1 MTARMTSTMSDRS
14 ATVLRAEN
22 VGVVRGKSRLLNDVD
37 LTLAPGDFVA
47 VLGPNG
53 AGKSTLLGALAGDH
67 PLSSGSV
74 VINDRSLDTY
84 SPRDLARTR
93 AVLPQQ
99 IVISFPFTVREVVA
113 MGRSPW
119 LNEHDDEHI
128 DAAME
133 RLGVTALQHR
143 TYQTLSV
150 GEQARV
156 SMARVL
162 AQDTPL
168 LLLDEPTAVLDIGQ
182 QERFLAIARSL
193 VDEGRAVVA
202 VLHDLNV
209 AMRFATRVLVLHEG
223 RCVASG
229 DPQSVLTPALL
240 SNVYHQKIQVATTT
254 DGRSVILPE
263 QH

>member
-1 MTARMTSTMSDRS
+1 MSTTIV
-14 ATVLRAEN
+14 AKNL
-22 VGVVRGKSRLLNDVD
+22 VVTRTNTTLLNDVS
-37 LTLAPGDFVA
+37 LEVTTGELVA

-53 AGKSTLLGALAGDH
+53 AGKSTLLGALSGDFPLAG
-67 PLSSGSV
+67 GSV
-74 VINDRSLDTY
+74 AINENNIATMT
-84 SPRDLARTR
+84 PKTLARLR

-99 IVISFPFTVREVVA
+99 IAISFPFTVREIVA
-113 MGRSPW
+113 MGRGPW
-119 LNEHDDEHI
+119 LDGNDDERI
-128 DAAME
+128 ESAMQ
-133 RLGVTALQHR
+133 RLEVTALQKR

-182 QERFLAIARSL
+182 QERFLAIARTL
-193 VDEGRAVVA
+193 VDEGRGVVA

-209 AMRFATRVLVLHEG
+209 AMRFATRVVVLHEG

-240 SNVYHQKIQVATTT
+240 SNVYHQNIQVTTT
-254 DGRSVILPE
+254 TEGRSVILPA

>member
-1 MTARMTSTMSDRS
+1 MTA
-14 ATVLRAEN
+14 ALVAKNL
-22 VGVVRGKSRLLNDVD
+22 VVVRGSTTLLNDVS
-37 LTLAPGDFVA
+37 LEVRAGELVA

-53 AGKSTLLGALAGDH
+53 AGKSTLLGAVAGDF
-67 PLSSGSV
+67 PLTSGSV
-74 VINDRSLDTY
+74 TLNGSNIDELAPN
-84 SPRDLARTR
+84 DLARVR

-99 IVISFPFTVREVVA
+99 ISISFPFTVREIVA

-119 LNEHDDEHI
+119 RDTNDAMRI
-128 DAAME
+128 DAAMQ
-133 RLGVTALQHR
+133 RLDVTALQER
-143 TYQTLSV
+143 VYQTLSV

-168 LLLDEPTAVLDIGQ
+168 LLLDEPTAGFDIGQ

-193 VDEGRAVVA
+193 VDEGRGVVA

-209 AMRFATRVLVLHEG
+209 AMRFATRVVVIHEG

-240 SNVYHQKIQVATTT
+240 SDVYHQKIQVTTT
-254 DGRSVILPE
+254 AEGRSVILPE
-263 QH
+263 HQ

>member
-1 MTARMTSTMSDRS
+1 MSTTIV
-14 ATVLRAEN
+14 AKNL
-22 VGVVRGKSRLLNDVD
+22 VVTRTNTTLLNDVS
-37 LTLAPGDFVA
+37 LEVTTGELVA
-47 VLGPNG
+47 ILGPNG
-53 AGKSTLLGALAGDH
+53 AGKSTLLGALSGDFPLAG
-67 PLSSGSV
+67 GSV
-74 VINDRSLDTY
+74 AINENNIATMT
-84 SPRDLARTR
+84 PKTLARLR

-99 IVISFPFTVREVVA
+99 IAISFPFTVREIVA
-113 MGRSPW
+113 MGRGPW
-119 LNEHDDEHI
+119 LDGNDDERI
-128 DAAME
+128 ESAMQ
-133 RLGVTALQHR
+133 RLEVTALQKR

-182 QERFLAIARSL
+182 QERFLAIARTL
-193 VDEGRAVVA
+193 VDEGRGVVA

-209 AMRFATRVLVLHEG
+209 AMRFATRVVVLHEG

-240 SNVYHQKIQVATTT
+240 SNVYHQSIQVTTT
-254 DGRSVILPE
+254 TEGRSVILPA

>member
-1 MTARMTSTMSDRS
+1 
-14 ATVLRAEN
+14 
-22 VGVVRGKSRLLNDVD
+22 LNDVS
-37 LTLAPGDFVA
+37 LEVTTGELVA

-53 AGKSTLLGALAGDH
+53 AGKSTLLGALSGDFPLAG
-67 PLSSGSV
+67 GSV
-74 VINDRSLDTY
+74 AINENNIATMT
-84 SPRDLARTR
+84 PKTLARLR

-99 IVISFPFTVREVVA
+99 IAISFPFTVREIVA
-113 MGRSPW
+113 MGRGPW
-119 LNEHDDEHI
+119 LDGNDDERI
-128 DAAME
+128 ESAMQ
-133 RLGVTALQHR
+133 RLEITALQKR

-182 QERFLAIARSL
+182 QERFLAIARTL
-193 VDEGRAVVA
+193 VDEGRGVVA

-209 AMRFATRVLVLHEG
+209 AMRFATRVVVLHEG

-240 SNVYHQKIQVATTT
+240 SNVYHQNIQVTTT
-254 DGRSVILPE
+254 TEGRSVILPA

>member
-1 MTARMTSTMSDRS
+1 MTTTLIAR
-14 ATVLRAEN
+14 
-22 VGVVRGKSRLLNDVD
+22 GVVVTRGNARLLDGVD
-37 LTLAPGDFVA
+37 LEVRSGEFVA

-53 AGKSTLLGALAGDH
+53 AGKSTLLGAVAGDF
-67 PLSSGSV
+67 PLGSGSV
-74 VINDRSLDTY
+74 TINDRSITEFA
-84 SPRDLARTR
+84 PRELARMR

-113 MGRSPW
+113 MGRNPW
-119 LNEHDDEHI
+119 LDEHDDDKI
-128 DAAME
+128 DAAMR
-133 RLGVTALQHR
+133 RLDVEGLRKR

-182 QERFLAIARSL
+182 QERFLGVARSL
-193 VDEGRAVVA
+193 VDEGRGVVA

-209 AMRFATRVLVLHEG
+209 AMRFATRVVVLHEG

-229 DPQSVLTPALL
+229 EPRSVLTPALL
-240 SNVYHQKIQVATTT
+240 SNVYHQKIRVENTT
-254 DGRSVILPE
+254 DGRPVIFPE
-263 QH
+263 HRA

>member
-1 MTARMTSTMSDRS
+1 MTATLS
-14 ATVLRAEN
+14 ASHL
-22 VGVVRGKSRLLNDVD
+22 VVSRGGTTLLEDVSLSVKSGELL
-37 LTLAPGDFVA
+37 A

-53 AGKSTLLGALAGDH
+53 AGKSTLLGAIAGDF
-67 PLSSGSV
+67 PITGGSV
-74 VINDRSLDTY
+74 SINGRELSTLA
-84 SPRDLARTR
+84 PRDLARVR

-99 IVISFPFTVREVVA
+99 IAISFPFTVREIVT

-119 LNEHDDEHI
+119 LNEQDDERI
-128 DAAME
+128 TAAMQRME
-133 RLGVTALQHR
+133 VMALAGR

-168 LLLDEPTAVLDIGQ
+168 LFLDEPTAVLDIGQ

-193 VDEGRAVVA
+193 VDEGRGVIA

-209 AMRFATRVLVLHEG
+209 AMRFATEVVVLHQG

-229 DPQSVLTPALL
+229 EPRTVLTEALL
-240 SNVYHQKIQVATTT
+240 SDVYHQKIRVTATT
-254 DGRSVILPE
+254 DGRSVILPD
-263 QH
+263 HS

>member
-1 MTARMTSTMSDRS
+1 MNTSLSARGVR
-14 ATVLRAEN
+14 
-22 VGVVRGKSRLLNDVD
+22 VVRNGALLLDGVDIDVQAGE
-37 LTLAPGDFVA
+37 LVA

-53 AGKSTLLGALAGDH
+53 AGKSTLLGALAGDFALAGGVVSINGK
-67 PLSSGSV
+67 PLV
-74 VINDRSLDTY
+74 EY
-84 SPRDLARTR
+84 SPRDLARAR

-99 IVISFPFTVREVVA
+99 ITISFPFSVHEIVA
-113 MGRSPW
+113 MGRGPW
-119 LNEHDDEHI
+119 QDDNDEAVI
-128 DAAME
+128 EAAMQ
-133 RLGVTALQHR
+133 RMDVASLSSR

-182 QERFLAIARSL
+182 QERFLAIARAL

-209 AMRFATRVLVLHEG
+209 AMRYATRVLVLHEG
-223 RCVASG
+223 RCVANG
-229 DPQSVLTPALL
+229 LPESVLTPALL
-240 SNVYHQKIQVATTT
+240 SNVYHQKIQVTTT
-254 DGRSVILPE
+254 ADGRSVILPE
-263 QH
+263 RH

>member
-1 MTARMTSTMSDRS
+1 MSTSLV
-14 ATVLRAEN
+14 AK
-22 VGVVRGKSRLLNDVD
+22 GVQVRRGNALLLDAVD
-37 LTLAPGDFVA
+37 LTVSSGDFVA

-53 AGKSTLLGALAGDH
+53 AGKSTLLGAIAGDF
-67 PLSSGSV
+67 PLSAGSV
-74 VINDRSLDTY
+74 TVNGRSLHEFA
-84 SPRDLARTR
+84 PRDLAQVR

-113 MGRSPW
+113 MGRNPW
-119 LNEHDDEHI
+119 RNEHDREVI
-128 DAAME
+128 DAAMQ
-133 RLGVTALQHR
+133 RLDVASLAKR

-182 QERFLAIARSL
+182 QERFLAVARSL
-193 VDEGRAVVA
+193 VDEGRGVVA

-209 AMRFATRVLVLHEG
+209 AMRFATRVVVLHEG

-229 DPQSVLTPALL
+229 EPREVLTPALL
-240 SNVYHQKIQVATTT
+240 SNVYHQKIRVDSTT
-254 DGRSVILPE
+254 DGRPVILPD
-263 QH
+263 H

>member
-1 MTARMTSTMSDRS
+1 MSASLVASQVSIVRNG
-14 ATVLRAEN
+14 AT
-22 VGVVRGKSRLLNDVD
+22 LLDHVDV
-37 LTLAPGDFVA
+37 TVSSGEFVA

-53 AGKSTLLGALAGDH
+53 AGKSTLLGAVAGDFA
-67 PLSSGSV
+67 LSDGKV
-74 VINDRSLDTY
+74 TIDDRPLDTY
-84 SPRDLARTR
+84 APRDLARRR

-113 MGRSPW
+113 MGRNPW
-119 LNEHDDEHI
+119 LDDHDDERI
-128 DAAME
+128 VAAMRRME
-133 RLGVTALQHR
+133 VESLRKR

-162 AQDTPL
+162 AQDTPI

-182 QERFLAIARSL
+182 QERFLSVARSL
-193 VDEGRAVVA
+193 VDEGRGVIA

-209 AMRFATRVLVLHEG
+209 AMRFATRVVVLHEG

-229 DPQSVLTPALL
+229 APRDVLTPALL
-240 SNVYHQKIQVATTT
+240 SNVYHQKIRVDSTS
-254 DGRSVILPE
+254 DGSTVIMPD
-263 QH
+263 HRA

>member
-1 MTARMTSTMSDRS
+1 MSASLVASQVSIVRNG
-14 ATVLRAEN
+14 AT
-22 VGVVRGKSRLLNDVD
+22 LLDHVDVKVSS
-37 LTLAPGDFVA
+37 GEFVA

-53 AGKSTLLGALAGDH
+53 AGKSTLLGAVAGDF
-67 PLSSGSV
+67 PLSDGKV
-74 VINDRSLDTY
+74 TIDDRPLDTY
-84 SPRDLARTR
+84 APRDLARKR

-113 MGRSPW
+113 MGRNPW
-119 LNEHDDEHI
+119 LDDHDDERI
-128 DAAME
+128 EAAMRRME
-133 RLGVTALQHR
+133 VESLRKR

-162 AQDTPL
+162 AQDTPI

-182 QERFLAIARSL
+182 QERFLSVARSL
-193 VDEGRAVVA
+193 VDEGRGVIA

-209 AMRFATRVLVLHEG
+209 ALRFATRVVVLHEG

-229 DPQSVLTPALL
+229 APRDVLTPDLL
-240 SNVYHQKIQVATTT
+240 SNVYHQKIRVDSTT
-254 DGRSVILPE
+254 DGRTVILPD
-263 QH
+263 HRA

>member
-1 MTARMTSTMSDRS
+1 MSTTIV
-14 ATVLRAEN
+14 AKNL
-22 VGVVRGKSRLLNDVD
+22 VVTRTNTTLLNDVS
-37 LTLAPGDFVA
+37 LEVTTGELVA
-47 VLGPNG
+47 ILGPNG
-53 AGKSTLLGALAGDH
+53 AGKSTLLGALSGDFPLAG
-67 PLSSGSV
+67 GSV
-74 VINDRSLDTY
+74 AINENNIATMT
-84 SPRDLARTR
+84 PKTLARLR

-99 IVISFPFTVREVVA
+99 IAISFPFTVREIVA
-113 MGRSPW
+113 MGRGPW
-119 LNEHDDEHI
+119 LDGNDDERI
-128 DAAME
+128 ESAMQ
-133 RLGVTALQHR
+133 RLEVTALQKR

-182 QERFLAIARSL
+182 QERFLAIARTL
-193 VDEGRAVVA
+193 VDEGRGVVA

-209 AMRFATRVLVLHEG
+209 AMRFATRVVVLHEG

-240 SNVYHQKIQVATTT
+240 SNVYHQNIQVTTT
-254 DGRSVILPE
+254 TEGRSVILPA

>member
-1 MTARMTSTMSDRS
+1 MSTTIV
-14 ATVLRAEN
+14 AKNL
-22 VGVVRGKSRLLNDVD
+22 VVTRTNTTLLNDVS
-37 LTLAPGDFVA
+37 LEVTTGELVA

-53 AGKSTLLGALAGDH
+53 AGKSTLLGALSGDFPLAG
-67 PLSSGSV
+67 GSV
-74 VINDRSLDTY
+74 AINENNIATMT
-84 SPRDLARTR
+84 PKTLARLR

-99 IVISFPFTVREVVA
+99 IAISFPFTVREIVA
-113 MGRSPW
+113 MGRGPW
-119 LNEHDDEHI
+119 LDGNDDERI
-128 DAAME
+128 ESAMQ
-133 RLGVTALQHR
+133 RLEITALQKR

-182 QERFLAIARSL
+182 QERFLAIARTL
-193 VDEGRAVVA
+193 VDEGRGVVA

-209 AMRFATRVLVLHEG
+209 AMRFATRVVVLHEG

-240 SNVYHQKIQVATTT
+240 SNVYHQNIQVTTT
-254 DGRSVILPE
+254 TEGRSVILPA

>member
-1 MTARMTSTMSDRS
+1 MTTSLVAAGVTVQRGS
-14 ATVLRAEN
+14 A
-22 VGVVRGKSRLLNDVD
+22 RLLDAVD
-37 LTLAPGDFVA
+37 LSVTSGEFVA

-53 AGKSTLLGALAGDH
+53 AGKSTLLGAIAGDFA
-67 PLSSGSV
+67 LTSGSV
-74 VINDRSLDTY
+74 TINGRSVHEF
-84 SPRDLARTR
+84 SPRDLAQVR

-99 IVISFPFTVREVVA
+99 IVISFPFSVREVVA
-113 MGRSPW
+113 MGRNPW
-119 LNEHDDEHI
+119 RNDNDRSVI
-128 DAAME
+128 DAAMR
-133 RLGVTALQHR
+133 RLDVDALSKR

-182 QERFLAIARSL
+182 QERFLTVARSL
-193 VDEGRAVVA
+193 VDEGRGVVA

-209 AMRFATRVLVLHEG
+209 AMRFATRVVVLHEG

-229 DPQSVLTPALL
+229 EPSSVLTPALL
-240 SNVYHQKIQVATTT
+240 SNVYHQRIRVDHTT
-254 DGRSVILPE
+254 DGRPVILPD
-263 QH
+263 H

>member
-1 MTARMTSTMSDRS
+1 MTATLS
-14 ATVLRAEN
+14 ASHLVVSRGGTTLLEDVSLN
-22 VGVVRGKSRLLNDVD
+22 VKSGELL
-37 LTLAPGDFVA
+37 A

-53 AGKSTLLGALAGDH
+53 AGKSTLLGAIAGDF
-67 PLSSGSV
+67 PITGGSV
-74 VINDRSLDTY
+74 SINGRKLSTLA
-84 SPRDLARTR
+84 PRDLARVR

-99 IVISFPFTVREVVA
+99 IAISFPFTVREIVT

-119 LNEHDDEHI
+119 LNEQDDERI
-128 DAAME
+128 TAAMQRME
-133 RLGVTALQHR
+133 VMALAGR

-168 LLLDEPTAVLDIGQ
+168 LFLDEPTAVLDIGQ

-193 VDEGRAVVA
+193 VDEGRGVIA

-209 AMRFATRVLVLHEG
+209 AMRFATEVVVLHQG

-229 DPQSVLTPALL
+229 EPRTVLTEALL
-240 SNVYHQKIQVATTT
+240 SDVYHQKIRVTATT
-254 DGRSVILPE
+254 DGRSVILPD
-263 QH
+263 HS

>member
-1 MTARMTSTMSDRS
+1 MSTSLSAR
-14 ATVLRAEN
+14 TVR
-22 VGVVRGKSRLLNDVD
+22 VVRNGAVLLDDVN
-37 LTLAPGDFVA
+37 LEVRAGELVA

-53 AGKSTLLGALAGDH
+53 AGKSTLLGAVAGDFA
-67 PLSSGSV
+67 LSAGSV
-74 VINDRSLDTY
+74 EINGRSLADY
-84 SPRDLARTR
+84 APRDLARVR

-99 IVISFPFTVREVVA
+99 ITISFPFTVREIVA
-113 MGRSPW
+113 MGRGPW
-119 LNEHDDEHI
+119 LDDNDDACI
-128 DAAME
+128 TAAMQ
-133 RLGVTALQHR
+133 RMDVVSLANR

-209 AMRFATRVLVLHEG
+209 AMRYATSVVVLHEG

-229 DPQSVLTPALL
+229 TPQTVLTPALL
-240 SNVYHQKIQVATTT
+240 SNVYHQKIQVTIQRGNAVPQICAPT
-254 DGRSVILPE
+254 
-263 QH
+263 

>member
-1 MTARMTSTMSDRS
+1 LEDVS
-14 ATVLRAEN
+14 LN
-22 VGVVRGKSRLLNDVD
+22 VKSGELL
-37 LTLAPGDFVA
+37 A

-53 AGKSTLLGALAGDH
+53 AGKSTLLGAIAGDF
-67 PLSSGSV
+67 PITGGSV
-74 VINDRSLDTY
+74 SINGRELSTLA
-84 SPRDLARTR
+84 PRDLARVR

-99 IVISFPFTVREVVA
+99 IAISFPFTVREIVT

-119 LNEHDDEHI
+119 LNEQDDERI
-128 DAAME
+128 TAAMQRME
-133 RLGVTALQHR
+133 VMALAGR

-168 LLLDEPTAVLDIGQ
+168 LFLDEPTAVLDIGQ

-193 VDEGRAVVA
+193 VDEGRGVIA

-209 AMRFATRVLVLHEG
+209 AMRFATEVVVLHQG

-229 DPQSVLTPALL
+229 EPRTVLTEALL
-240 SNVYHQKIQVATTT
+240 SDVYHQKIRVTATT
-254 DGRSVILPE
+254 DGRSVILPD
-263 QH
+263 HS

>member
-1 MTARMTSTMSDRS
+1 MSTSLSARGVR
-14 ATVLRAEN
+14 
-22 VGVVRGKSRLLNDVD
+22 VVRNGALLLDGVD
-37 LTLAPGDFVA
+37 LDVQAGELVA

-53 AGKSTLLGALAGDH
+53 AGKSTLLGALAGDFTLAGGVISINGK
-67 PLSSGSV
+67 PLV
-74 VINDRSLDTY
+74 EY
-84 SPRDLARTR
+84 SPRDLARAR

-99 IVISFPFTVREVVA
+99 ITISFPFSVREIVA
-113 MGRSPW
+113 MGRGPW
-119 LNEHDDEHI
+119 QDDNDDIVIE
-128 DAAME
+128 AAMQ
-133 RLGVTALQHR
+133 RMDVASLSSR

-182 QERFLAIARSL
+182 QERFLAIARAL

-209 AMRFATRVLVLHEG
+209 AMRYATRVLVLHEG

-229 DPQSVLTPALL
+229 LPESVLTPALL
-240 SNVYHQKIQVATTT
+240 SNVYHQKIQVTTT
-254 DGRSVILPE
+254 ADGRSVILPE
-263 QH
+263 RR

>member
-1 MTARMTSTMSDRS
+1 MSTTIV
-14 ATVLRAEN
+14 AKNL
-22 VGVVRGKSRLLNDVD
+22 VVTRTNTTLLNDVS
-37 LTLAPGDFVA
+37 LEVTTGELVA

-53 AGKSTLLGALAGDH
+53 AGKSTLLGALSGDFPLAG
-67 PLSSGSV
+67 GSV
-74 VINDRSLDTY
+74 AINEDNIATMT
-84 SPRDLARTR
+84 PKTLARLR

-99 IVISFPFTVREVVA
+99 IAISFPFTVREIVA
-113 MGRSPW
+113 MGRGPW
-119 LNEHDDEHI
+119 LDGNDDERI
-128 DAAME
+128 ESAMQ
-133 RLGVTALQHR
+133 RLEVTALQKR

-182 QERFLAIARSL
+182 QERFLAIARTL
-193 VDEGRAVVA
+193 VDEGRGVVA

-209 AMRFATRVLVLHEG
+209 AMRFATRVVVLHEG

-240 SNVYHQKIQVATTT
+240 SNVYHQNIQVTTT
-254 DGRSVILPE
+254 TEGRSVILPA

>member
-1 MTARMTSTMSDRS
+1 MTATLS
-14 ATVLRAEN
+14 ASHLVVSRGGTTLLEDVSLN
-22 VGVVRGKSRLLNDVD
+22 VKSGELL
-37 LTLAPGDFVA
+37 A

-53 AGKSTLLGALAGDH
+53 AGKSTLLGAIAGDF
-67 PLSSGSV
+67 PITGGSV
-74 VINDRSLDTY
+74 SINGRELSTLA
-84 SPRDLARTR
+84 PRDLARVR

-99 IVISFPFTVREVVA
+99 IAISFPFTVREIVA

-119 LNEHDDEHI
+119 LNEQDDERI
-128 DAAME
+128 TAAMQRME
-133 RLGVTALQHR
+133 VMALAGR

-168 LLLDEPTAVLDIGQ
+168 LFLDEPTAVLDIGQ

-193 VDEGRAVVA
+193 VDEGRGVIA

-209 AMRFATRVLVLHEG
+209 AMRFATEVVVLHQG

-229 DPQSVLTPALL
+229 EPRTVLTEALL
-240 SNVYHQKIQVATTT
+240 SDVYHQKIRVTATT
-254 DGRSVILPE
+254 DGRSVILPD
-263 QH
+263 HS

>member
-1 MTARMTSTMSDRS
+1 MSTTIV
-14 ATVLRAEN
+14 AKNL
-22 VGVVRGKSRLLNDVD
+22 VVTRTNTTLLNDVS
-37 LTLAPGDFVA
+37 LEVTTGELVA

-53 AGKSTLLGALAGDH
+53 AGKSTLLGALSGDFPLAG
-67 PLSSGSV
+67 GSV
-74 VINDRSLDTY
+74 AINEDNIATMT
-84 SPRDLARTR
+84 PKTLARLR

-99 IVISFPFTVREVVA
+99 IAISFPFTVREIVA
-113 MGRSPW
+113 MGRGPW
-119 LNEHDDEHI
+119 LDGNDDERI
-128 DAAME
+128 ESAMQ
-133 RLGVTALQHR
+133 RLEVTALQKR

-182 QERFLAIARSL
+182 QERFLAIARTL
-193 VDEGRAVVA
+193 VDEGRGVVA

-209 AMRFATRVLVLHEG
+209 AMRFATRVVVLHED

-240 SNVYHQKIQVATTT
+240 SNVYHQNIQVTTT
-254 DGRSVILPE
+254 TEGRSVILPA

>member
-1 MTARMTSTMSDRS
+1 MSTSLVARGVS
-14 ATVLRAEN
+14 
-22 VGVVRGKSRLLNDVD
+22 VVRGGIRLLDGVDVSV
-37 LTLAPGDFVA
+37 TAGEFVA

-53 AGKSTLLGALAGDH
+53 AGKSTLLGALAGDFS
-67 PLSSGSV
+67 LSSGSV
-74 VINDRSLDTY
+74 TINDKEISTLA
-84 SPRDLARTR
+84 PRDLARLR

-113 MGRSPW
+113 MGRNPW
-119 LNEHDDEHI
+119 LNECDDERI
-128 DAAME
+128 DAAMR
-133 RLGVTALQHR
+133 RLNVESMRGR

-162 AQDTPL
+162 AQDTPI

-182 QERFLAIARSL
+182 QERFLAVARSL
-193 VDEGRAVVA
+193 VDEGRGVIA

-209 AMRFATRVLVLHEG
+209 AMRFATRVVVLHEG

-229 DPQSVLTPALL
+229 DPREVLTPSLL
-240 SNVYHQKIQVATTT
+240 SNVYHQKIRVDSTS
-254 DGRSVILPE
+254 DGRRVILPD
-263 QH
+263 HNG

>member
-1 MTARMTSTMSDRS
+1 MSAS
-14 ATVLRAEN
+14 LVAHGVS
-22 VGVVRGKSRLLNDVD
+22 VVRGGVLLLDGVDVSV
-37 LTLAPGDFVA
+37 TAGEFVA

-53 AGKSTLLGALAGDH
+53 AGKSTLLGALAGDF

-74 VINDRSLDTY
+74 SINDKEISTLA
-84 SPRDLARTR
+84 PHELARLR

-113 MGRSPW
+113 MGRNPW
-119 LNEHDDEHI
+119 LDERDDECI
-128 DAAME
+128 DAAMR
-133 RLGVTALQHR
+133 RLNVESMRGR

-162 AQDTPL
+162 AQDTPI

-182 QERFLAIARSL
+182 QERFLAVARSL
-193 VDEGRAVVA
+193 VDEGRGVIA

-209 AMRFATRVLVLHEG
+209 AMRFATRVVVLHEG

-229 DPQSVLTPALL
+229 DPREVLTPSLL
-240 SNVYHQKIQVATTT
+240 SNVYHQKIRVDSTS
-254 DGRSVILPE
+254 DGRPVILPD
-263 QH
+263 HNG

>member
-1 MTARMTSTMSDRS
+1 MSTTIV
-14 ATVLRAEN
+14 AKNL
-22 VGVVRGKSRLLNDVD
+22 VVTRTNTTLLNDVS
-37 LTLAPGDFVA
+37 LEVTTGELVA

-53 AGKSTLLGALAGDH
+53 AGKSTLLGALSGDFPLAGG
-67 PLSSGSV
+67 LV
-74 VINDRSLDTY
+74 AINENNIATMT
-84 SPRDLARTR
+84 PKTLARLR

-99 IVISFPFTVREVVA
+99 IAISFPFTVREIVA
-113 MGRSPW
+113 MGRGPW
-119 LNEHDDEHI
+119 LDGNDDERI
-128 DAAME
+128 ESAMQ
-133 RLGVTALQHR
+133 RLEVTALQKR

-182 QERFLAIARSL
+182 QERFLAIARTL
-193 VDEGRAVVA
+193 VDEGRGVVA

-209 AMRFATRVLVLHEG
+209 AMRFATRVVVLHEG

-240 SNVYHQKIQVATTT
+240 SNVYHQNIQVTTT
-254 DGRSVILPE
+254 TEGRSVILPA

>member
-1 MTARMTSTMSDRS
+1 MTATLS
-14 ATVLRAEN
+14 ASHLVVSRGGTTLLEDVSLN
-22 VGVVRGKSRLLNDVD
+22 VKSGELL
-37 LTLAPGDFVA
+37 A

-53 AGKSTLLGALAGDH
+53 AGKSTLLGAIAGDF
-67 PLSSGSV
+67 PITGGSV
-74 VINDRSLDTY
+74 SINGRKLSTLA
-84 SPRDLARTR
+84 PRDLARVR

-99 IVISFPFTVREVVA
+99 IAISFPFTVREIVT

-119 LNEHDDEHI
+119 LNEQDDERI
-128 DAAME
+128 TAAMQRME
-133 RLGVTALQHR
+133 VMALAGR

-168 LLLDEPTAVLDIGQ
+168 LFLDEPTAVLDIGQ

-193 VDEGRAVVA
+193 VDEGRGVIA

-209 AMRFATRVLVLHEG
+209 AMRFATKVLVLHQG

-229 DPQSVLTPALL
+229 DPRTVLTDALL
-240 SNVYHQKIQVATTT
+240 SDVYHQKIRVTSTT
-254 DGRSVILPE
+254 DGRSVILPD
-263 QH
+263 HT

>member
-1 MTARMTSTMSDRS
+1 MTSTLVASH
-14 ATVLRAEN
+14 L
-22 VGVVRGKSRLLNDVD
+22 VVSRGGTTLLNDVS
-37 LTLAPGDFVA
+37 LSVQSGELLA

-53 AGKSTLLGALAGDH
+53 AGKSTLLGAIAGDF

-74 VINDRSLDTY
+74 RVNERELSSLA
-84 SPRDLARTR
+84 PRELARVR

-99 IVISFPFTVREVVA
+99 IAISFPFTVREIVA

-119 LNEHDDEHI
+119 LNEYDDERI
-128 DAAME
+128 AAAMQ
-133 RLGVTALQHR
+133 RLEVTSLAGR

-168 LLLDEPTAVLDIGQ
+168 LFLDEPTAVLDIGQ

-193 VDEGRAVVA
+193 VDEGRGVIA

-209 AMRFATRVLVLHEG
+209 AMRFATKVLVLHQG

-229 DPQSVLTPALL
+229 DPRTVLTDALL
-240 SNVYHQKIQVATTT
+240 SDVYHQKIRVTSTT
-254 DGRSVILPE
+254 DGRSVILPD
-263 QH
+263 HD

>member
-1 MTARMTSTMSDRS
+1 MTATLS
-14 ATVLRAEN
+14 ASHLVVSRGGTTLLEDVSLN
-22 VGVVRGKSRLLNDVD
+22 VKSGELL
-37 LTLAPGDFVA
+37 A

-53 AGKSTLLGALAGDH
+53 AGKSTLLGAIAGDF
-67 PLSSGSV
+67 PIAGGSV
-74 VINDRSLDTY
+74 SINGRELSTLA
-84 SPRDLARTR
+84 PRDLARVR

-99 IVISFPFTVREVVA
+99 IAISFPFTVREIVT

-119 LNEHDDEHI
+119 LNEQDDERI
-128 DAAME
+128 TAAMQRME
-133 RLGVTALQHR
+133 VMALAGR

-168 LLLDEPTAVLDIGQ
+168 LFLDEPTAVLDIGQ
-182 QERFLAIARSL
+182 QERFLTIARSL
-193 VDEGRAVVA
+193 VDEGRGVIA

-209 AMRFATRVLVLHEG
+209 AMRFATEVVVLHQG

-229 DPQSVLTPALL
+229 EPRTVLTEALL
-240 SNVYHQKIQVATTT
+240 SDVYHQKIRVTATT
-254 DGRSVILPE
+254 DGRSVILPD
-263 QH
+263 HS

>member
-1 MTARMTSTMSDRS
+1 MSTTIVAKNLVVKRS
-14 ATVLRAEN
+14 NAT
-22 VGVVRGKSRLLNDVD
+22 LLNDVS
-37 LTLAPGDFVA
+37 LEVTTGELVA

-53 AGKSTLLGALAGDH
+53 AGKSTLLGAISGDFPLA
-67 PLSSGSV
+67 SGSV
-74 VINDRSLDTY
+74 AINENDVAAMT
-84 SPRDLARTR
+84 PKALARLR

-99 IVISFPFTVREVVA
+99 IAISFPFTVREIVA
-113 MGRSPW
+113 MGRGPW
-119 LNEHDDEHI
+119 LDDNDDERI
-128 DAAME
+128 ESAMQ
-133 RLGVTALQHR
+133 RLEVASLQKR

-193 VDEGRAVVA
+193 VDEGRGVVA

-209 AMRFATRVLVLHEG
+209 AMRFATRVVVLHEG

-240 SNVYHQKIQVATTT
+240 SNVYHQNIQVTTT
-254 DGRSVILPE
+254 TEGRSVILPA
-263 QH
+263 QHQ

>member
-1 MTARMTSTMSDRS
+1 MTATLS
-14 ATVLRAEN
+14 ASHLVVSRGGTTLLEDVSLN
-22 VGVVRGKSRLLNDVD
+22 VKSGELL
-37 LTLAPGDFVA
+37 A

-53 AGKSTLLGALAGDH
+53 AGKSTLLGAIAGDF
-67 PLSSGSV
+67 PIAGGSV
-74 VINDRSLDTY
+74 SINGRELSTLA
-84 SPRDLARTR
+84 PRDLARVR

-99 IVISFPFTVREVVA
+99 IAISFPFTVREIVT

-119 LNEHDDEHI
+119 LNEQDDERI
-128 DAAME
+128 TAAMQRME
-133 RLGVTALQHR
+133 VMALAGR

-168 LLLDEPTAVLDIGQ
+168 LFLDEPTAVLDIGQ

-193 VDEGRAVVA
+193 VDEGRGVIA

-209 AMRFATRVLVLHEG
+209 AMRFATEVVVLHQG

-229 DPQSVLTPALL
+229 EPRTVLTEALL
-240 SNVYHQKIQVATTT
+240 SDVYHQKIRVTATT
-254 DGRSVILPE
+254 DGRSVILPD
-263 QH
+263 HS

>member
-1 MTARMTSTMSDRS
+1 MVGHELQGPGLMSTH
-14 ATVLRAEN
+14 LRASHI
-22 VGVVRGKSRLLNDVD
+22 GVARGASTLLDDVS
-37 LTLAPGDFVA
+37 LTVQSGELVA

-53 AGKSTLLGALAGDH
+53 AGKSTLLGALAGDF
-67 PLSSGSV
+67 PLTSGSV
-74 VINDRSLDTY
+74 SIDGDEVTSLT
-84 SPRDLARTR
+84 PRTLARAR

-99 IVISFPFTVREVVA
+99 MAISFPFTVREIVA

-119 LNEHDDEHI
+119 MNDDDETRI
-128 DAAME
+128 TAAMDRME
-133 RLGVTALQHR
+133 VATLSRR

-182 QERFLAIARSL
+182 QERFLAVARSL
-193 VDEGRAVVA
+193 VDEGRGVIA
-202 VLHDLNV
+202 VLHDLNI
-209 AMRFATRVLVLHEG
+209 AMRFATRVVVLHQG

-229 DPQSVLTPALL
+229 DPQTVLTDALL
-240 SNVYHQKIQVATTT
+240 SDVYHQRIRITTT
-254 DGRSVILPE
+254 TEGRSVILPDNS
-263 QH
+263 

>member
-1 MTARMTSTMSDRS
+1 MTTALV
-14 ATVLRAEN
+14 AKNLV
-22 VGVVRGKSRLLNDVD
+22 VVRGNSTLLNDVSLEINAGD
-37 LTLAPGDFVA
+37 LVA
-47 VLGPNG
+47 VIGPNG
-53 AGKSTLLGALAGDH
+53 SGKSTLLGAVAGDFA
-67 PLSSGSV
+67 LDAGSV
-74 VINDRSLDTY
+74 TLNGN
-84 SPRDLARTR
+84 DLATLAPRELARAR

-99 IVISFPFTVREVVA
+99 MVISFPFTVREIVA

-119 LNEHDDEHI
+119 RDDNDDERI
-128 DAAME
+128 DAAMH
-133 RLGVTALQHR
+133 RLEVMSLRER

-182 QERFLAIARSL
+182 QERFLAIARAL
-193 VDEGRAVVA
+193 VDEGRGVVA

-209 AMRFATRVLVLHEG
+209 AMRFATRVVVLHEG

-229 DPQSVLTPALL
+229 DPQSVLTPVLL
-240 SNVYHQKIQVATTT
+240 SDVYHQKIQVTTT
-254 DGRSVILPE
+254 MEGRSVILPE
-263 QH
+263 QR

>member
-1 MTARMTSTMSDRS
+1 MSTSLVARGVS
-14 ATVLRAEN
+14 
-22 VGVVRGKSRLLNDVD
+22 VVRGGIRLLDGVDVSV
-37 LTLAPGDFVA
+37 TAGEFVA

-53 AGKSTLLGALAGDH
+53 AGKSTLLGALAGDF

-74 VINDRSLDTY
+74 AINDKEISALA
-84 SPRDLARTR
+84 PRDLARLR

-113 MGRSPW
+113 MGRNPW
-119 LNEHDDEHI
+119 LDERDDERI
-128 DAAME
+128 DAAMR
-133 RLGVTALQHR
+133 RLNVESMRGR

-162 AQDTPL
+162 AQDTPI

-182 QERFLAIARSL
+182 QERFLAVARSL
-193 VDEGRAVVA
+193 VDEGRGVIA

-209 AMRFATRVLVLHEG
+209 AMRFATRVVVLHEG

-229 DPQSVLTPALL
+229 DPREVLTPSLL
-240 SNVYHQKIQVATTT
+240 SNVYHQKIRVDSTS
-254 DGRSVILPE
+254 DGRPVILPD
-263 QH
+263 HNG